1 MDPARLPHPGLFLP
15 PPLLCTQQGT
25 ANRVHELQKHIAAP
39 EAYADAE
46 RFHVKLA
53 RASALAQPS
62 CEAPSP
68 RPCAVHGSD
77 VPGLPTRPVEVLT
90 KSVRPHA
97 SCGIRSGLNHDTGSL
112 EIHWS
117 ARARKLTSSDRV
129 FTSPGFEILGTP
141 FKMIVCAKA
150 YRWWPDG
157 YFQECR
163 RLRPCASEVR
173 GRVVK

>member
-112 EIHWS
+112 EIHWV
-117 ARARKLTSSDRV
+117 ARAWKLTGSDRV
-129 FTSPGFEILGTP
+129 FTSPGFEILGTLDRV
-141 FKMIVCAKA
+141 II
-150 YRWWPDG
+150 
-157 YFQECR
+157 
-163 RLRPCASEVR
+163 R
-173 GRVVK
+173 GR